1 MVDSSGVDHI
11 VFILGAGFSVDAAS
25 EAGYPSALSSG
36 RPAQYP
42 LIPDLLKA
50 CFNMDTLPLNKSIED
65 LFQDCIDKRETQSL
79 DNLYN
84 IIMET
89 DYYITPL
96 LKRTGSHY
104 NNVYIKFMQ
113 DFPKSPLITFNYD
126 SLPEIL
132 LLAEQLWSPIDGYGV
147 PVHTWQ
153 PPLRHGQP
161 YKGKSLRPILH
172 LHGSLCVYPSTYY
185 YTKQS
190 GQDYPLMQ
198 DYNEPKFLFDP
209 HSLGHCFEPF
219 ERIPPGVAYKR
230 VVERAIAPIPDK
242 AEGLKGE
249 FIVAVY
255 KKAVEILKTA
265 RQIVVIGYSF
275 NKNDRSSYEELLT
288 AAVGKPVLIVSP
300 DADSL
305 FLTLTNEHSHINW
318 EPKGMY
324 FKDWVKESYPGIR
337 K

>member
-1 MVDSSGVDHI
+1 MVDNSGVDPF

-25 EAGYPSALSSG
+25 EAGYPRALSSG

-42 LIPDLLKA
+42 LVPDLLNA
-50 CFNMDTLPLNKSIED
+50 CFSMDTLPPNKSIED
-65 LFQDCIDKRETQSL
+65 LFQDSIDKRETQPL

-84 IIMET
+84 VIMET

-104 NNVYIKFMQ
+104 NNAYIKFLQ

-153 PPLRHGQP
+153 PPVRRGKQ
-161 YKGKSLRPILH
+161 YEEKSLRPVLH

-185 YTKQS
+185 FKKQP

-198 DYNEPKFLFDP
+198 DYDEPKFLFDP
-209 HSLGHCFEPF
+209 DSLGHCFEPF
-219 ERIPPGVAYKR
+219 ERIPPGVTYKR
-230 VVERAIAPIPDK
+230 VVERVIAPIPDK

-275 NKNDRSSYEELLT
+275 NKNDRSSYAELL
-288 AAVGKPVLIVSP
+288 AATVGKSVLIISP

-305 FLTLTNEHSHINW
+305 ILTLTPEYPHINW
-318 EPKGMY
+318 EPKTMS
-324 FKDWVKESYPGIR
+324 FKDWVKENYPGIR